1 MSNYVVGLMKSIPAG
16 AVALALLFAG
26 PAQAG
31 PRNPALVAH
40 NGSLMSVRTVG
51 RELMEIRYV

>member
-51 RELMEIRYV
+51 RS